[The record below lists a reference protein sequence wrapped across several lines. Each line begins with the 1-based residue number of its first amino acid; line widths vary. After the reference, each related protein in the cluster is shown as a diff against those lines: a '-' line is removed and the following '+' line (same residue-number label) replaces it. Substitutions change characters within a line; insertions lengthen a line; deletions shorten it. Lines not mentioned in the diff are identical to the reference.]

1 VAAAARLAAAVP
13 AGRARP
19 GRACLVGLAARR
31 RRCAAHQLAVRRA
44 AGLSAPLETRAHEAH
59 LRPVEPFSTR
69 EESAAALSL
78 MPQELGRCGHRM
90 TLHFHKHRL
99 DCLAHFGPARFRR
112 ETRAGGRQ
120 GRTSAGGRATLGAW
134 TCAGPYRPPSCMI
147 RHTALGTA
155 RAARQDG
162 WEASVTA
169 DSEVRGGSAQ
179 GKTAGHGRLSGHQG
193 FAKREGAYL
202 A

>member
-1 VAAAARLAAAVP
+1 MAAAARLAAAVP

-31 RRCAAHQLAVRRA
+31 SRCAAHQLAVRRA

-120 GRTSAGGRATLGAW
+120 GRAGAGGRATLGAW

-155 RAARQDG
+155 RAARQGG

-169 DSEVRGGSAQ
+169 GSEVRGFQ
-179 GKTAGHGRLSGHQG
+179 HRGKRPGMKG
-193 FAKREGAYL
+193 
-202 A
+202 